1 MREDSYVQ
9 STRLGGFWF
18 PQDNG
23 PDVDGK
29 LQYKLKEKKKKNQ
42 KKRS

>member
-1 MREDSYVQ
+1 MGEDSYVQ

-23 PDVDGK
+23 PDTDGK
-29 LQYKLKEKKKKNQ
+29 LQYKLKKKKKNQ